1 MGSME
6 QDGIQ
11 PVHGGV
17 AYSFNLNQEDMIGSG
32 NAQVIS
38 GYSPLDL
45 NQNGGA
51 KRKSKRVSK
60 KSKRVSKKSKKSKK
74 SKSKS
79 LKRSKYSKKR
89 KSSSKKKSRR
99 KSLKSR
105 SSFIKKTRG
114 KK

>member
-60 KSKRVSKKSKKSKK
+60 KSKKSKK